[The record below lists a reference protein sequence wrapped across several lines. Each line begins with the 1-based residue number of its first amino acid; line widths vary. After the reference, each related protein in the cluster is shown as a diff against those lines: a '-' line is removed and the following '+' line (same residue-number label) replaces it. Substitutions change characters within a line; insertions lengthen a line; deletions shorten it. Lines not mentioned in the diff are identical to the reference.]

1 MDPADPALNTLARLV
16 QASFREP
23 CTGSGWL
30 RPLLV
35 GRPHPRRRLA
45 RFRAPGVIHL
55 RCWLALV

>member
-1 MDPADPALNTLARLV
+1 MDPSDPAPDTLARAVLATF
-16 QASFREP
+16 QHRP
-23 CTGSGWL
+23 PDPGWP
-30 RPLLV
+30 RPRLV